1 LGFVRSPLEHAL
13 YRRNNVDSYL
23 LVCVYVDDLI
33 ITGTD
38 MAAIGEFKQQMQRM
52 FKMGDLG
59 PFT

>member
-1 LGFVRSPLEHAL
+1 
-13 YRRNNVDSYL
+13 
-23 LVCVYVDDLI
+23 VYVDDLI